1 MVAVYECWKIARHLC
16 SVVVGCRD
24 RRRSGLPRRLA
35 LFDGPSF
42 ALALLV
48 MVAGIV
54 AAGGFTPTSLTYNG
68 RLVEGGLPANG
79 SYEFRLSLHDDPS
92 AGDIIGLVQTNRDVT
107 VSNGL
112 FAITVD
118 LGSNAFTGDVRWLE
132 VGVRTNG
139 GLEDFTTLSPRQILK
154 PVPLALVAQQA
165 LSAPASGLAG
175 LVPSTNLGGI
185 YGEALVFTNLNNF
198 YSGNGAGLTD
208 LNASALAGGT
218 VPDVRLST
226 NVATVS
232 SVAAQIAATN
242 ANTVVFGG
250 NVVATNGETS
260 LGRLVFSGDNSMFT
274 GHIFNFWRPGPN
286 AANEMRWYTAG
297 DEINY
302 FAMGPDFASKGDF
315 FVLAFLGKDQK
326 DLFSFGMT
334 GETKGNFAIGG
345 DPIEPDVQ
353 FLIHDWDPKISYTI
367 RTYSYTNGIYFK
379 SRQRRSDGLVL
390 SKDDD
395 SNVAWLCWSQGDTR
409 ADWRMGMLPHDERGQ
424 YDFGL
429 YNARDAVSSAVAP
442 GEEYARFYR
451 ATGNLSIRG
460 QYLGDGGGLTNL
472 LASGLAG
479 GTVPDARLST
489 NVALLGGSASFAG
502 NLSSGADLVGR
513 RLIVG
518 TNQTCS
524 GADSAV
530 TGGANNSNLAD
541 QAVIAGGSSNL
552 IAATAAAA
560 VIGGGSL
567 NTNLGVAA
575 TIPGGWMNQAAG
587 DYSFAGGHQAG
598 AMHAGAFVWADSQT
612 STVASVS
619 ADSFTVRARGG
630 VWLGTDSAPSLPE
643 GRFLNTSTGGFLSAG
658 GLWTS
663 SSDRDKMEQF
673 LPVNPQAILDQVL
686 GLPLTTWSFR
696 AEDAAVRHLGPI
708 AQDFYAAFGLGADD
722 RHIAALDASG
732 VALAAIQGMNKKLEV
747 QLQARDARIAE
758 LERRLSALEEFI
770 AQR

>member
-1 MVAVYECWKIARHLC
+1 MSKPA
-16 SVVVGCRD
+16 
-24 RRRSGLPRRLA
+24 RRLA
-35 LFDGPSF
+35 WFDGPSS

-48 MVAGIV
+48 VAAGFV
-54 AAGGFTPTSLTYNG
+54 AAGGLTATSLTYNG
-68 RLVEGGLPANG
+68 RLVVGGLPADG
-79 SYEFRLSLHDDPS
+79 SYEFRLSLYDDAS
-92 AGDIIGLVQTNRDVT
+92 VGDIIGLVVTNRDVA

-112 FAITVD
+112 FAIAFD

-139 GLEDFTTLSPRQILK
+139 GLEEFTTLSPRQILK

-185 YGEALVFTNLNNF
+185 YREALVLNNPSNF
-198 YSGNGAGLTD
+198 YVGNGAGLAD
-208 LNASALAGGT
+208 LNASALVAGT
-218 VPDVRLST
+218 VPDGRLST
-226 NVATVS
+226 NVATLS

-242 ANTVVFGG
+242 AKTVVFGG
-250 NVVATNGETS
+250 DVVATNGETS

-286 AANEMRWYTAG
+286 AANEIRWYTTG
-297 DEINY
+297 DETNY

-315 FVLAFLGKDQK
+315 FVLSFLGGDQK

-353 FLIHDWDPKISYTI
+353 FVIHDWDPKISYTI
-367 RTYSYTNGIYFK
+367 KTWSYTNGIYFK
-379 SRQRRSDGLVL
+379 SRQRHSDGLVL
-390 SKDDD
+390 SRDDD
-395 SNVAWLCWSQGDTR
+395 PNVAWLCWSQGDTR

-429 YNARDAVSSAVAP
+429 FNAYNAESSATAP

-472 LASGLAG
+472 LASALGG

-502 NLSSGADLVGR
+502 NVRSDADLVGR

-524 GADSAV
+524 GADSSV

-541 QAVIAGGSSNL
+541 QALIAGGRSNL
-552 IAATAAAA
+552 IAATSVAG
-560 VIGGGSL
+560 VIGGGVF
-567 NTNLGVAA
+567 NTNLGLAA

-587 DYSFAGGHQAG
+587 DYSFAAGRQAG

-612 STVASVS
+612 ASVTS
-619 ADSFTVRARGG
+619 VRADSLTIRARGG
-630 VWLGTDSAPSLPE
+630 VWLGTDSAPNIPE
-643 GRFLNTSTGGFLSAG
+643 GRFLNTSTGGYLSAG

-663 SSDRDKMEQF
+663 SSDRDKTENVQ
-673 LPVNPQAILDQVL
+673 LVNPQAILDKVL
-686 GLPLTTWSFR
+686 GLPLATWNFR
-696 AEDAAVRHLGPI
+696 AEDPAVRHLGPM

-722 RHIAALDASG
+722 RHIAALDGNG
-732 VALAAIQGMNKKLEV
+732 VALAAIQGTNKKLEE
-747 QLQARDARIAE
+747 QLRARDARIAE
-758 LERRLSALEEFI
+758 LERRLAALEEFI
-770 AQR
+770 SKSDE